1 MNDLR
6 VPIGLLFAIFGIILT
21 IAGIAM
27 PDNRAA
33 LTEVNVNL
41 YSGISMLVF
50 GSVMLWLARRA
61 S

>member
-1 MNDLR
+1 MSDLR

-27 PDNRAA
+27 PEYRAS

>member
-6 VPIGLLFAIFGIILT
+6 TPIGLFFLIVGIIL
-21 IAGIAM
+21 IGAGLAM
-27 PDNRAA
+27 PGDRAI
-33 LTEVNVNL
+33 LTNVNVNL
-41 YSGISMLVF
+41 YCGISMLVF

>member
-6 VPIGLLFAIFGIILT
+6 VPIGIFFAAVGIILVIT
-21 IAGIAM
+21 GLAFDYQA
-27 PDNRAA
+27 P
-33 LTEVNVNL
+33 LTSVNVNL
-41 YSGISMLVF
+41 YSGITMLVF

>member
-1 MNDLR
+1 MSDLR
-6 VPIGLLFAIFGIILT
+6 IPIGLFFTLIGVLLVFVGLALDYRAPLT
-21 IAGIAM
+21 S
-27 PDNRAA
+27 
-33 LTEVNVNL
+33 VNVNL

>member
-6 VPIGLLFAIFGIILT
+6 VPIGLFFTAIGVILLIAAFALPEARAELT
-21 IAGIAM
+21 S
-27 PDNRAA
+27 
-33 LTEVNVNL
+33 VNVNL
-41 YSGISMLVF
+41 YSGVSMLVF

>member
-6 VPIGLLFAIFGIILT
+6 IPIGIFFAIVGLMLL
-21 IAGIAM
+21 IAGLAF
-27 PDNRAA
+27 DYRAP
-33 LTEVNVNL
+33 LTSANVNL

>member
-6 VPIGLLFAIFGIILT
+6 VPIGLLFTIFGIILT

-27 PDNRAA
+27 PDSRAA

>member
-6 VPIGLLFAIFGIILT
+6 VPIGAFFSIVGVILV

-27 PDNRAA
+27 PNARAD
-33 LTEVNVNL
+33 LTTVNVNL
-41 YSGISMLVF
+41 YCGISMLVF

>member
-6 VPIGLLFAIFGIILT
+6 VPIGAFFSIVGVILV
-21 IAGIAM
+21 IAGIVM
-27 PDNRAA
+27 PNARAE
-33 LTEVNVNL
+33 LTTANVNL
-41 YSGISMLVF
+41 YCGISMLVF